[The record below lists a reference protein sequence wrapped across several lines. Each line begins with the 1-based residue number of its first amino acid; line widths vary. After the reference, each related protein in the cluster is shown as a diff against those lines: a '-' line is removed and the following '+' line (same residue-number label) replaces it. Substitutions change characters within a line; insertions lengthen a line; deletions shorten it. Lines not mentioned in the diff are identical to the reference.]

1 MHDLPRAL
9 LIERYLWVGGSSFST
24 NYAIIPTLFSL
35 LFVILLSLNLVYY
48 PISIKCGPHV
58 VANFE
63 EALHLAIFIITL
75 LAREILSCMDN
86 DVK

>member
-1 MHDLPRAL
+1 VHDLPHAL

-35 LFVILLSLNLVYY
+35 LFGIPLSLIKSCVYY
-48 PISIKCGPHV
+48 PISINCQLHV

-63 EALHLAIFIITL
+63 KAPHLA
-75 LAREILSCMDN
+75 
-86 DVK
+86 